1 MAGAL
6 YFWRTLASVWPLVFV
21 AVLAACATPQSDAL
35 RAQRPPGAFLGIASV
50 REIEQVPFYPQERN
64 HCGPAT
70 LAMALGASGLARDPE
85 SIDASVFVPGRAGSL
100 APEMLAAARRQG
112 RLAVQL
118 PPDMASVLREVDA
131 GNPVIV
137 LQNLGL
143 SFYPVWHYSLVF
155 GYDIGND
162 QIVMRSGPEARMSMS
177 LELFEHT
184 WTRGGS
190 WAMVAVAP
198 LNLPVTPSSDALV
211 AAAAALER
219 VDVGAAHAAYLALS
233 QRTPGSFGVWMGLGN
248 SAFAMGDTTSAVAA
262 FTRASELQPEN
273 ADSWNNLASAL
284 LAQGEKDEARAAIER
299 ALALGGAHRQV
310 YEQTAAEIEQAQR
323 AP

>member
-1 MAGAL
+1 MR
-6 YFWRTLASVWPLVFV
+6 FWRALARLWPLAVA

-35 RAQRPPGAFLGIASV
+35 RAQRPPGAALGIAEI
-50 REIEQVPFYPQERN
+50 RELDHVPFYAQERD

-70 LAMALGASGLARDPE
+70 LAMALGASGLTRDPE
-85 SIDASVFVPGRAGSL
+85 SIDATVFVPGRAGSL

-118 PPDMASVLREVDA
+118 PPNLVSVLREVDA

-143 SFYPVWHYSLVF
+143 SFYPVWHYALVI
-155 GYDIGND
+155 GYDVGND
-162 QIVMRSGPEARMSMS
+162 QILMHSGPQPRMRMS

-198 LNLPVTPSSDALV
+198 SRLPVTPSSEALV

-219 VDVGAAHAAYLALS
+219 VDSGAAHAAYLALS
-233 QRTPGSFGVWMGLGN
+233 RRTPENFGAWMGLGN
-248 SAFAMGDTTSAVAA
+248 SAFAMGDTTGAVAA
-262 FTRASELQPEN
+262 FTRASELQPQN

-284 LAQGEKDEARAAIER
+284 LARGAKHEARAAIER
-299 ALALGGAHRQV
+299 ALALGGSHRAV
-310 YEQTAAEIEQAQR
+310 YERTAAEIEQAER

>member
-1 MAGAL
+1 M
-6 YFWRTLASVWPLVFV
+6 
-21 AVLAACATPQSDAL
+21 
-35 RAQRPPGAFLGIASV
+35 GIAAV
-50 REIEQVPFYPQERN
+50 RVLDDVPFYAQERD

-70 LAMALGASGLARDPE
+70 LAMALSASGLTRDPE
-85 SIDASVFVPGRAGSL
+85 SIDAAVFVPGRGGSL
-100 APEMLAAARRQG
+100 APEMLAAARRQS

-118 PPDMASVLREVDA
+118 PPSLASVLREVDA

-143 SFYPVWHYSLVF
+143 SFYPLWHYALVI

-162 QIVMRSGPEARMSMS
+162 QILMRSGPESRMRMS

-198 LNLPVTPSSDALV
+198 SNLPVTPSAEALV

-219 VDVGAAHAAYLALS
+219 VDVSAAHGAYLALS
-233 QRTPGSFGVWMGLGN
+233 QRRPENFGAWMGLGN
-248 SAFAMGDTTSAVAA
+248 SAYAMGDTTSAVAA
-262 FTRASELQPEN
+262 FTRASELEPEN
-273 ADSWNNLASAL
+273 ADSWNNLAGAL
-284 LAQGEKDEARAAIER
+284 LARGEKREARAAIER
-299 ALALGGAHRQV
+299 ALALGGAHRAV
-310 YEQTAAEIEQAQR
+310 YEQTAAEIDQAQST
-323 AP
+323 P